1 MGVGL
6 HQKGQQAVLS
16 QPQVQKKNK
25 QPGVSNRDIDALRDR
40 EIYTFEERS
49 WSDILLYAVDGGQ
62 DMKTWP
68 QSSLGYAGRWREG
81 FPVTGGIE
89 VRLAHWLPGK
99 PAEEQAPHCPFD
111 KLVWW
116 GCSDINIRTIISW
129 D

>member
-1 MGVGL
+1 MGFTKKASKL
-6 HQKGQQAVLS
+6 YFPSLKS
-16 QPQVQKKNK
+16 KKKNK